1 MYRKQRGVSMTALLL
16 ILVVII
22 FGAIGGMKI
31 APAYTEYFSVKKA
44 VTDIATSGEARSGTV
59 ADVRKA
65 FDRRALVDDIKVI
78 GGQDL
83 DVTKEG
89 GEVVVSFAY
98 PKQVQ
103 LFSNISLLIEF
114 SGSSNR

>member
-16 ILVVII
+16 ILAVVI
-22 FGAIGGMKI
+22 FGAVGAMKI
-31 APAYTEYFSVKKA
+31 APAYMEYFSVKKA
-44 VTDIATSGEARSGTV
+44 VTAIAASGEARAGTV

-65 FDRRALVDDIKVI
+65 FDRRAAVDDIKVI

-98 PKQVQ
+98 PKQVP